1 MELKTYP
8 ILSVQCFRRCS
19 ATPDQEGF
27 PSKTQC
33 LGAEVVDYNFDIVI
47 IVLLALLMYC
57 IRTMFIAYCMNSYK
71 RYCISLYCVVF
82 EL

>member
-8 ILSVQCFRRCS
+8 ILSVQRCRRCS

-33 LGAEVVDYNFDIVI
+33 LGADVVDYILILFI
-47 IVLLALLMYC
+47 IVLLLLVY
-57 IRTMFIAYCMNSYK
+57 MNSVHRILYEFIQTLLHFVVLC
-71 RYCISLYCVVF
+71 CI
-82 EL
+82 

>member
-33 LGAEVVDYNFDIVI
+33 LGAEVVDYNFDIVY
-47 IVLLALLMYC
+47 YC
-57 IRTMFIAYCMNSYK
+57 IIIIINVLYTNNVHRILYEFIQTLLHFVVLC
-71 RYCISLYCVVF
+71 CI
-82 EL
+82 